1 MKSARDIHAHTLG
14 VALTKS
20 YSSTYRNPYSSGQ
33 KPLGREKD
41 LRNAWGRIGSVNTPT
56 RVYLPRRDV
65 PQLGEREMVL
75 SDVVEMPCSLFQRDV
90 SLDSIHSFPLFL

>member
-1 MKSARDIHAHTLG
+1 MG
-14 VALTKS
+14 E
-20 YSSTYRNPYSSGQ
+20 NW
-33 KPLGREKD
+33 EC
-41 LRNAWGRIGSVNTPT
+41 VNTPT

-90 SLDSIHSFPLFL
+90 SLDSIHSFPLYTVVGPVNLHGTAVRAPV